1 MSDPVVRFDGQ
12 FSEPNATATPWVT
25 TQRAL
30 ESAQMFWIST
40 VRSDGRPHVTP
51 LVAVWLDGALHFSTG
66 PREQKAVNIA
76 ANPNV
81 VLTTGTDKW
90 DGGLDVVVEGEAQR
104 ITDRDTLERLAAAWA
119 TKWDG
124 QWRYEVVDN
133 VGFAPDKGV
142 DPAHVFR
149 VRTGKIL
156 AFGKNP
162 FSQTAYDPVG

>member
-1 MSDPVVRFDGQ
+1 MSDPAVRFDGQ
-12 FSEPNATATPWVT
+12 FSDPDAKATPWVT
-25 TQRAL
+25 TQRTL
-30 ESAQMFWIST
+30 ETAQMFWIST

-51 LVAVWLDGALHFSTG
+51 LVAVWLDGALHFATG

-81 VLTTGTDKW
+81 ILTTGNDRWDK
-90 DGGLDVVVEGEAQR
+90 GLDVVVEGEAR
-104 ITDRDTLERLAAAWA
+104 RVTDRATLERLAGVWA

-124 QWRYEVVDN
+124 QWQFDVSD
-133 VGFAPDKGV
+133 VGFAPGRGV

-149 VRTGKIL
+149 VEATKIL

-162 FSQTAYDPVG
+162 FSQTAYDPSG